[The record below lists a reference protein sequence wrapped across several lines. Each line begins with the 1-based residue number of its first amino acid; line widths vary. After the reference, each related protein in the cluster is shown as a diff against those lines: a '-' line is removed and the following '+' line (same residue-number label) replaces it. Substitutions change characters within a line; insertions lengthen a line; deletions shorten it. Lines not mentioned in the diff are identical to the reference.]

1 MEISQRQELPILNR
15 GKNSRP
21 TAFFQKLYQTF
32 KKAEEATGDP
42 IERSYSIGGFTVK
55 LRFAGRAL
63 VPFLTPALGHLEN
76 QSTTAPAVTICL
88 WDSVSTGTDMPF
100 PPWSQED
107 YLARGE
113 IRGYNDD
120 RVYTNFN
127 LGSGILNML
136 DIQQNTALYWIRDAR
151 KLPYYECGAPLLTVL
166 NWWMGR
172 HGRQI
177 IHAGAV
183 GTPQGGVLLVGK
195 GGSGKSLTAL
205 TCLNSQLLY
214 AGDDYCLI
222 TMNSTPFV
230 YSLFCTGKV
239 NPTDTKKIS
248 FLDEALSNAERLDS
262 EKALFFFQGRFSE
275 KLITGFPIKALLLP
289 RITGLSETRVKR
301 TSASAGLTALAP
313 STIFQL
319 PGAGSNVLQTLSF
332 FVKQVPTYK
341 LELGTDMTHIKK
353 TLEDFLVEQGV

>member
-1 MEISQRQELPILNR
+1 MEINQPQELTILSRERNSCPI
-15 GKNSRP
+15 
-21 TAFFQKLYQTF
+21 AFFQKLYQTF
-32 KKAEEATGDP
+32 QKAEEAAGSP
-42 IERSYSIGGFTVK
+42 IERSYSIGGFSIK
-55 LRFAGRAL
+55 LRFAGRAMVSL
-63 VPFLTPALGHLEN
+63 LTPALRHLES
-76 QSTTAPAVTICL
+76 QSTTDPALTICL
-88 WDSVSTGTDMPF
+88 WDSVSTGTDMPS
-100 PPWSQED
+100 PPWLQED

-120 RVYTNFN
+120 QMYTNFN

-136 DIQQNTALYWIRDAR
+136 DIRQNKAFYWIRDAR

-183 GTPQGGVLLVGK
+183 GTPQGGLLLVGK

-205 TCLNSQLLY
+205 TCLDSQLLY

-222 TMNSTPFV
+222 TTNSKPFV

-239 NPTDTKKIS
+239 NPTDTKKLS
-248 FLDEALSNAERLDS
+248 FLDGALSNAERFDS
-262 EKALFFFQGRFSE
+262 EKALFILQGRFSE

-289 RITGLSETRVKR
+289 RITGLSETRLKR

-332 FVKQVPTYK
+332 LVKQVPTYI
-341 LELGTDMTHIKK
+341 LEVGIDMTQIKK
-353 TLEDFLVEQGV
+353 TVEDFLAEHWV